1 MNDEADIRAKLIE
14 EQRKKNRE
22 EMPEVA
28 KLMDEINAKYP
39 GSKLIWAKDLATGK
53 EIGKKSE
60 PKSVFVIPPDYN
72 PGKEVNVRK
81 GRSKTR

>member
-1 MNDEADIRAKLIE
+1 MKDIADIKDQMRE

-22 EMPEVA
+22 EMPVIA

-39 GSKLIWAKDLATGK
+39 GSKLIWAKDYTTGK
-53 EIGKKSE
+53 EIGKKSVE
-60 PKSVFVIPPDYN
+60 TKVFVIPDNYRTS
-72 PGKEVNVRK
+72 EVTNVRK

>member
-1 MNDEADIRAKLIE
+1 MKDEADIKEQLIA

-22 EMPEVA
+22 AMPEVA
-28 KLMDEINAKYP
+28 KLMDEINARFP
-39 GSKLIWAKDLATGK
+39 GSKLIWAKDLVTGK

-60 PKSVFVIPPDYN
+60 PKAFFQIPPNYF